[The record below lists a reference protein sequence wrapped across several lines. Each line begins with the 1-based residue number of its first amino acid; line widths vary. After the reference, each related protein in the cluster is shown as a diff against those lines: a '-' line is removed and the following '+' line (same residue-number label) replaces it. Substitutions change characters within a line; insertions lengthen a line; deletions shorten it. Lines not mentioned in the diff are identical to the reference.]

1 MSINKILIA
10 SNNPGK
16 VTEIQALV
24 KQYNIECISLIGKDI
39 EEPEETG
46 LTFLENAILKAK
58 YYGEIFNLPAL
69 ADDSGLCIDALDG
82 FPGVI
87 SAKIAGPNKDYFSA
101 FAIIKEKLNDINL
114 ESSSAHFICSL
125 ALWTPDE
132 LLVDFEGKLNG
143 RISFP
148 AKGINGFGY
157 DSVFTADGYNKTLA
171 DLSSAEKNSISHRKI
186 AFDKFIAYLQTYAIL

>member
-1 MSINKILIA
+1 MSIHKILIA

-16 VTEIQALV
+16 VTEIEALLRD
-24 KQYNIECISLIGKDI
+24 YNIECISLIGKDI

-46 LTFLENAILKAK
+46 TTFLENAILKAK

-69 ADDSGLCIDALDG
+69 ADDSGLCVDALDG

-87 SAKIAGPNKDYFSA
+87 SARIAGPNKDYSKA
-101 FAIIKEKLNDINL
+101 FDIIREKLNDKEL
-114 ESSSAHFICSL
+114 ESSPAHFICSL
-125 ALWTPDE
+125 VLWTPNGT
-132 LLVDFEGKLNG
+132 LTDFEGKLNG

-148 AKGINGFGY
+148 AKGLNGFGY

-171 DLSSAEKNSISHRKI
+171 EFTSEEKNNISHRKI
-186 AFDKFIAYLQTYAIL
+186 AFDKFISYIQNQDG